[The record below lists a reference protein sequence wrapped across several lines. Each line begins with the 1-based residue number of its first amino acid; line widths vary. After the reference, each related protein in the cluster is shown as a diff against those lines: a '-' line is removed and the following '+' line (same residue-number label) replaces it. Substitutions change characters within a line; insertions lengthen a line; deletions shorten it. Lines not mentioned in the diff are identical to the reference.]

1 MIGSFEEI
9 PMNPSPLH
17 AALSWKF
24 NPTSKKIN
32 TSDGIKT
39 IFYDKI
45 LPEKK
50 DALLEEI
57 NNFVDSIQT
66 RSTPIVDGFQGLS
79 ALEIALEIERKVL
92 KNVK

>member
-1 MIGSFEEI
+1 MESKQYFMI
-9 PMNPSPLH
+9 
-17 AALSWKF
+17 KF
-24 NPTSKKIN
+24 FQK
-32 TSDGIKT
+32 
-39 IFYDKI
+39 
-45 LPEKK
+45 KK

>member
-1 MIGSFEEI
+1 ME
-9 PMNPSPLH
+9 PR
-17 AALSWKF
+17 W
-24 NPTSKKIN
+24 TN
-32 TSDGIKT
+32 TKNCYGTKT

-57 NNFVDSIQT
+57 NNFIDSIQT

-79 ALEIALEIERKVL
+79 ALEIALDIERKAL